1 MKLESCAAFISLIII
16 LISSFAA
23 AENSSLITAID
34 ISGNTKTKNSVILR
48 IIEIKAG
55 DVYTEGLERN
65 VERLLLNSRMFYNIK
80 VEAERAG
87 EGVRLKIR
95 LKDKWSVIPFPFASF
110 RENESRYGISLT
122 ESNLLG
128 YHKRISATIFREKNK
143 FSEMLFYH
151 DKNVLDSKFRLFIS
165 LKSIKTLVDE
175 WDKKQEINSYYESSR
190 GIDTGLGYNFYRN
203 MTLSIIHKYNKLAY
217 SDSDDTIRRP
227 ENAKEG
233 MLGLS
238 LDVDEADY
246 KEDFVK
252 GFTGRLLYEKDFESL
267 GSDLSRKIF
276 SWRFSYYL
284 NPVLRHNLVFMNSG
298 MFGDNLTYGHRFRIE
313 QLRGYERGRFQADRA
328 VVSAIE
334 YIVPV
339 HSFKEARLSFVTF
352 ADNAIFRNEYQS
364 FSVSDSK
371 SDAGVSVRIYVRRVL
386 IPVFQV
392 YLAYGFSNQKVMP
405 GVSIGMAF

>member
-1 MKLESCAAFISLIII
+1 MKAKNSTIYIILIII
-16 LISSFAA
+16 FAVSVA
-23 AENSSLITAID
+23 QAENNIISDIL
-34 ISGNTKTKNSVILR
+34 ISGNTKTRDSVILR
-48 IIEIKAG
+48 IIDVKAG

-65 VERLLLNSRMFYNIK
+65 VERLLLNSRMFYTVK

-87 EGVRLKIR
+87 EGVRLKIS

-151 DKNVLDSKFRLFIS
+151 DKNVLDSKFRLFVS
-165 LKSIKTLVDE
+165 LKNIKTLVDE
-175 WDKKQEINSYYESSR
+175 WDKKQEINNYYEAVR
-190 GIDTGLGYNFYRN
+190 GIDTGFGYNFYRN

-217 SDSDDTIRRP
+217 SDSDDTVRRP
-227 ENAKEG
+227 ENGKEG

-252 GFTGRLLYEKDFESL
+252 GFTGRMLYEKDFESL
-267 GSDLSRKIF
+267 GSDFNRKIF

-284 NPVLRHNLVFMNSG
+284 NPALRHNLVFMNSG

-339 HSFKEARLSFVTF
+339 YSFKEARLSFVTF
-352 ADNAIFRNEYQS
+352 ADNAILRNEYQK

-371 SDAGVSVRIYVRRVL
+371 SDVGVSVRIYVRRVL

-405 GVSIGMAF
+405 GVSVGMAF

>member
-1 MKLESCAAFISLIII
+1 
-16 LISSFAA
+16 
-23 AENSSLITAID
+23 
-34 ISGNTKTKNSVILR
+34 
-48 IIEIKAG
+48 
-55 DVYTEGLERN
+55 
-65 VERLLLNSRMFYNIK
+65 
-80 VEAERAG
+80 
-87 EGVRLKIR
+87 
-95 LKDKWSVIPFPFASF
+95 
-110 RENESRYGISLT
+110 
-122 ESNLLG
+122 
-128 YHKRISATIFREKNK
+128 
-143 FSEMLFYH
+143 
-151 DKNVLDSKFRLFIS
+151 
-165 LKSIKTLVDE
+165 
-175 WDKKQEINSYYESSR
+175 
-190 GIDTGLGYNFYRN
+190 
-203 MTLSIIHKYNKLAY
+203 
-217 SDSDDTIRRP
+217 
-227 ENAKEG
+227 

>member
-1 MKLESCAAFISLIII
+1 MKIKNRTIYII
-16 LISSFAA
+16 LVIIFVASVAQ
-23 AENSSLITAID
+23 AENNIISDIL
-34 ISGNTKTKNSVILR
+34 ISGNTKTRDSVILR
-48 IIEIKAG
+48 IIDVKAG
-55 DVYTEGLERN
+55 DVYTEGRERN
-65 VERLLLNSRMFYNIK
+65 VERLLLNSRMFYNIT

-87 EGVRLKIR
+87 EGVRLKIS

-110 RENESRYGISLT
+110 RENESRYGISVT

-165 LKSIKTLVDE
+165 LKNIKTLVEE
-175 WDKKQEINSYYESSR
+175 WDKKQEINSYYGSSS

-203 MTLSIIHKYNKLAY
+203 MTLSVIYKYNKLGY
-217 SDSDDTIRRP
+217 SDSEDTVRRP
-227 ENAKEG
+227 ENGKEG

-252 GFTGRLLYEKDFESL
+252 GFTGRMLYEKDFESL
-267 GSDLSRKIF
+267 GSDFNRKIF

-284 NPVLRHNLVFMNSG
+284 NPALRHNLVFMNSG

-328 VVSAIE
+328 VVSTIE

-339 HSFKEARLSFVTF
+339 YSFKEARLSFVTF
-352 ADNAIFRNEYQS
+352 ADNAIFKDEYQS

-371 SDAGVSVRIYVRRVL
+371 SDVGVSLRIYVRRVL